1 MAKEVSFNKNSIVL
15 CMLFFFLIVVKRVLN
30 LYTLLPLIFEEKL
43 GAIWTLPGEGEILP
57 LQPREQLLPGIGA
70 SEMAVV

>member
-15 CMLFFFLIVVKRVLN
+15 CMLFFFLIVVKHVLN

-43 GAIWTLPGEGEILP
+43 GAIWTLPGEGELLS

>member
-1 MAKEVSFNKNSIVL
+1 M
-15 CMLFFFLIVVKRVLN
+15 VKRVLN

-43 GAIWTLPGEGEILP
+43 GAIWTLPGEGEILS

>member
-1 MAKEVSFNKNSIVL
+1 M
-15 CMLFFFLIVVKRVLN
+15 VKHVLN

-43 GAIWTLPGEGEILP
+43 GAIWTLPGEGEILS